1 MADEDVELV
10 VKDASAPEY
19 VGSKLTAVLS
29 EQIKLLNNPRSYK
42 SDKLG
47 LSLMNGHRALAFVRG
62 LFNAP
67 DGLTDEHML
76 QLCTL
81 PNTTFLDIQE
91 NLNRDAQRAFSENHM
106 YIKDHRSGFSELMWT
121 IVQNTDNYVEEGA
134 DFINLFSENKVSNP
148 NSFEDW
154 LKLDSDNNVSAINE
168 VLRPEPCA
176 DFKLCWAVSQ
186 GHGKGSASEV
196 SSGAPSSLGIKNA
209 AESHMQ
215 LTHQLLAFAQV
226 ACIVVFAV
234 FGSSHT
240 LSDTY
245 FVDDATPTAT
255 RALDGY
261 NLYVGVMIMMLVGFG
276 YLMTF
281 MKYYGLGAVGFCLIV
296 TAVGLQWALI
306 WESFF
311 EMWHADKWHDFPLDM
326 YTVYITTTIVA
337 VPLISLGG
345 VIGKIT
351 PLQLIIMVLVEIF
364 FHAILVVML
373 YGELDVVDIGAT
385 YGIHMF
391 GCYFGLAVS
400 YILGAPVSE
409 PEGGHIPDAF
419 SLIGTVFLWVYWPS
433 FVGGFLEVDSN
444 GQQYALRNTIL
455 ALLSSTV
462 MAFAYSAYYN
472 FNGHRRFRPV
482 DIQNATLAGG
492 VAVGALADLHLNPG
506 CALLVG
512 AFCGFLSTW
521 GYNFAQPYLVEKFK
535 LHDTCG
541 INNLHG
547 MPSIA
552 GAIVSIFVAG
562 IATDHAADASYSHK
576 QGLQAKYQLAGL
588 FLTLAFAVVTGLVTG
603 VLMKACGPPR
613 DVDIKK
619 FHDASWWEIG
629 GDEPEEDSKND

>member
-1 MADEDVELV
+1 MSSPDTQNDDSKGESNIGETNS
-10 VKDASAPEY
+10 ASAA
-19 VGSKLTAVLS
+19 SCA
-29 EQIKLLNNPRSYK
+29 
-42 SDKLG
+42 
-47 LSLMNGHRALAFVRG
+47 
-62 LFNAP
+62 
-67 DGLTDEHML
+67 
-76 QLCTL
+76 
-81 PNTTFLDIQE
+81 
-91 NLNRDAQRAFSENHM
+91 
-106 YIKDHRSGFSELMWT
+106 
-121 IVQNTDNYVEEGA
+121 
-134 DFINLFSENKVSNP
+134 
-148 NSFEDW
+148 SF
-154 LKLDSDNNVSAINE
+154 
-168 VLRPEPCA
+168 
-176 DFKLCWAVSQ
+176 Q
-186 GHGKGSASEV
+186 V
-196 SSGAPSSLGIKNA
+196 SSSVNI
-209 AESHMQ
+209 
-215 LTHQLLAFAQV
+215 LALVQV
-226 ACIVVFAV
+226 IMIIIFLIW
-234 FGSSHT
+234 GSSHT

-351 PLQLIIMVLVEIF
+351 PLQLIIMVLVEFI
-364 FHAILVVML
+364 FHAILEVIL
-373 YGELDVVDIGAT
+373 YGELKVVDIGAT

-433 FVGGFLEVDSN
+433 FVGGFLEVDSPE
-444 GQQYALRNTIL
+444 QQHALVNTIL

-462 MAFAYSAYYN
+462 MAFVGSSW
-472 FNGHRRFRPV
+472 FNPTRGSSKFRPV

-492 VAVGALADLHLNPG
+492 VAVGALADLRMNPG
-506 CALLVG
+506 LVLLLG
-512 AFCGFLSTW
+512 AFCGLLSSF
-521 GYNFAQPYLVEKFK
+521 GYCYIQPYLFEKFK

-552 GAIVSIFVAG
+552 GAVVSIFVAG
-562 IATDHAADASYSHK
+562 IATKRAVDGSYNFK
-576 QGLQAKYQLAGL
+576 AGDDQAIAQFLGLAV
-588 FLTLAFAVVTGLVTG
+588 TLAYALLSGLITGYILKAYDIPEG
-603 VLMKACGPPR
+603 VEP
-613 DVDIKK
+613 KK
-619 FHDASWWEIG
+619 FHDAVWWELGAEEETCIIVAG
-629 GDEPEEDSKND
+629 GNKSEDYKA